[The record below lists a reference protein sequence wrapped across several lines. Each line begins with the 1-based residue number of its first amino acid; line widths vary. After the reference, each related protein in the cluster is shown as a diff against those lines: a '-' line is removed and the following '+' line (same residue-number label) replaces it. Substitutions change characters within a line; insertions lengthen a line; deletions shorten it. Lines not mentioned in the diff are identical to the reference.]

1 MLFQLSTGLVH
12 TVSRAREIEISGAAK
27 GGAAKGGATQHA
39 LSVVSTFTVFYTPF
53 SYTYTT

>member
-12 TVSRAREIEISGAAK
+12 TVSRAREIEIS
-27 GGAAKGGATQHA
+27 GAAKGGATQHA